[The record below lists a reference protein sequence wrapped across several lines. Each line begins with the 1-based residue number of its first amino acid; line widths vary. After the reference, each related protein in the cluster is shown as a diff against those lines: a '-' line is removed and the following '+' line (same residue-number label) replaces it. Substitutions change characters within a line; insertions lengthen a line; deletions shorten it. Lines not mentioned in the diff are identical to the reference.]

1 MSEDRQAAGEYV
13 LDRTDPDLLRPPSGS
28 FEARASLVFR
38 FLAFLEFGG
47 VVLALFPP
55 TNPVSLLQ
63 SSAFS
68 LMSLALGVL
77 YVAEWRGLDRRKPW
91 AIAAL
96 RPLLLLAGAAGVG
109 TVIVAAT
116 EGHARLP
123 LEAVAVVWAWLRP
136 RAIAP
141 VPRLGTRSGP
151 LALAAGALLALL
163 LTARPLF
170 GWGGAFDVHAQDL
183 VPVLTVDCGAPGG
196 GPPPSVRVTYDW
208 SWRSTS
214 PMPNGVDIV
223 VLGWFGADASGR
235 PLYVLDKLIASGTG
249 VFPGLGGYPSL
260 AMADQIG
267 AETRGTF
274 RWGIKLTEQ
283 RYRAGQIVAE
293 FKRAVESP
301 AAPEPLEVRASY
313 VHLGIWR
320 QDAAKV
326 TCAW

>member
-1 MSEDRQAAGEYV
+1 MPDNGHTAGAYV
-13 LDRTDPDLLRPPSGS
+13 LDRSDPDLLKPPPGS
-28 FEARASLVFR
+28 FEARASLVFK
-38 FLAFLEFGG
+38 FLAFLDFGG

-55 TNPVSLLQ
+55 TDPVSIFQ

-68 LMSLALGVL
+68 LMSLALGVM
-77 YVAEWRGLDRRKPW
+77 YVAESRGLDRRRPW

-96 RPLLLLAGAAGVG
+96 RPLLILAGAAGVG
-109 TVIVAAT
+109 TVVVGAS
-116 EGHARLP
+116 EGYLRLP
-123 LEAVAVVWAWLRP
+123 FEAVAVGWAWLGP
-136 RAIAP
+136 RAITP

-151 LALAAGALLALL
+151 LAAAAGALLALL
-163 LTARPLF
+163 LAAEPLF

-183 VPVLTVDCGAPGG
+183 APVLTVDCGAPGA
-196 GPPPSVRVTYDW
+196 GPPPAVRVTYDW

-260 AMADQIG
+260 AMADKIG

-283 RYRAGQIVAE
+283 GYRPGQIVAE
-293 FKRAVESP
+293 FRRAVASP
-301 AAPEPLEVRASY
+301 ASPEPLEVRASY

-326 TCAW
+326 TCTW

>member
-1 MSEDRQAAGEYV
+1 VSEDGHAASQFV

-28 FEARASLVFR
+28 FEARASLAFK
-38 FLAFLEFGG
+38 FLAFLDFGG

-55 TNPVSLLQ
+55 TNPVSILQ

-68 LMSLALGVL
+68 LMSLALGLL
-77 YVAEWRGLDRRKPW
+77 YLAESRGLDRRKGW

-109 TVIVAAT
+109 TVVVAAS
-116 EGHARLP
+116 EGHVRIP
-123 LEAVAVVWAWLRP
+123 FEAVAVIWAWLGP
-136 RAIAP
+136 RAITP
-141 VPRLGTRSGP
+141 VPSLGTRSGP
-151 LALAAGALLALL
+151 LTLAGGALLALL
-163 LTARPLF
+163 LSAQPLF

-183 VPVLTVDCGAPGG
+183 APVLTVECGAPGA
-196 GPPPSVRVTYDW
+196 GPPPSIRVTYDW
-208 SWRSTS
+208 SWLSVS
-214 PMPNGVDIV
+214 PLPNGVDIV

-249 VFPGLGGYPSL
+249 VYPGLGGYPSL
-260 AMADQIG
+260 ALADQVG

-283 RYRAGQIVAE
+283 RYRPGQIVTE
-293 FKRAVESP
+293 FRRAVDSP
-301 AAPEPLEVRASY
+301 AEPEPLEIRASY

-320 QDAAKV
+320 QDAAKA
-326 TCAW
+326 TCSW